1 MANRCYAF
9 FAQCLRFPGLGTATV
24 PCLGTS
30 TVPCLGTFAVPA
42 WDACQY
48 PAWVRLPVPC
58 LGTLASPCLGR
69 LLVPCLGTLTNSLPG
84 NVLPVFFFFFFFFLR
99 TFSSLICHG
108 PTVPCMYILAKN
120 VMPEARAIESDSA
133 AGRSCMKRQ
142 AGEQKEMR
150 GKRLGENASQERKGV
165 EGGLSFVASLTRPSK
180 IEGCWCGAC
189 VVHASCMWCM
199 RSRRQDVGVAC
210 VHDA

>member
-1 MANRCYAF
+1 MQAHHANTQLVGWWSGTRGVGGKSLLCIICAVPTVP
-9 FAQCLRFPGLGTATV
+9 CLGTATV

-69 LLVPCLGTLTNSLPG
+69 LLVPCLGTLTDSLPG
-84 NVLPVFFFFFFFFLR
+84 NVLPVFFFFFFFFFFFLR

-108 PTVPCMYILAKN
+108 PTVPCMYIVAKN
-120 VMPEARAIESDSA
+120 VMPEARL
-133 AGRSCMKRQ
+133 KQ
-142 AGEQKEMR
+142 EQ
-150 GKRLGENASQERKGV
+150 LNLTVQQEG
-165 EGGLSFVASLTRPSK
+165 
-180 IEGCWCGAC
+180 
-189 VVHASCMWCM
+189 HA
-199 RSRRQDVGVAC
+199 
-210 VHDA
+210 